1 MNRIIAQFY
10 VEQAD
15 ASFITLAEDMPATKF
30 TKLKID
36 GEERELVPF
45 HVGYKK
51 PSMEKIRRVL
61 AVKGGGDLLGKEV
74 VFI

>member
-15 ASFITLAEDMPATKF
+15 ASFITLAEDMSATKI

-36 GEERELVPF
+36 G
-45 HVGYKK
+45 
-51 PSMEKIRRVL
+51 
-61 AVKGGGDLLGKEV
+61 KEV